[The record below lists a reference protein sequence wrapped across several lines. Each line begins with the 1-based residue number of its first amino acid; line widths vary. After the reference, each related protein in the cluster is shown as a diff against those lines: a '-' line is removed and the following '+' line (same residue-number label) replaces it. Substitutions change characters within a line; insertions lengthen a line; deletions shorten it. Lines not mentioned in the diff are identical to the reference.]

1 METKDLGKSSL
12 GLDANVA
19 ACLSYVLGL
28 ITGII
33 FYVLE
38 KENKFVKFHA
48 MQSIVVFGA
57 VFVLSIILPFI
68 PVIGLIL
75 LPIVYIGSIVL
86 WILLMV
92 KAYQGETF
100 KLPIAGD
107 MAEKNS

>member
-1 METKDLGKSSL
+1 MDTKDLGKSSL

-57 VFVLSIILPFI
+57 VFILGIILPFI

>member
-57 VFVLSIILPFI
+57 VFVLGIILPFI

-107 MAEKNS
+107 IAEKNS

>member
-1 METKDLGKSSL
+1 METKNLGKSSL

-19 ACLSYVLGL
+19 ACLSYVFGL

-57 VFVLSIILPFI
+57 VFVLGIILPFI

-107 MAEKNS
+107 IAEKHS

>member
-1 METKDLGKSSL
+1 MDTKDLGKSSL

-48 MQSIVVFGA
+48 MQSIVLFGA
-57 VFVLSIILPFI
+57 VFVLGIILPFI